1 MSYNLGRI
9 INNSNY
15 RDELTFLNTADE
27 HKLPQ
32 HESLKIYSKPDNNIY
47 KLDDMGVETLIQAG
61 SVVAGGDVYGAP
73 SSIDNAIVLFDG
85 NSG

>member
-47 KLDDMGVETLIQAG
+47 KLDDMGVETMIQAG
-61 SVVAGGDVYGAP
+61 SLRRT
-73 SSIDNAIVLFDG
+73 IINR
-85 NSG
+85 